1 MPAFTPRLRALPLL
15 MAAGM
20 ALATGAARAAEL
32 DAAKIDPA
40 KIDAVFAAFTQ
51 DTPGCALGVYR
62 EGQVLL
68 ERGYG
73 LADLNH
79 GVPITPG
86 TVFDIGS
93 SSKQF
98 TALAVLMLAKE
109 GKLDLQ
115 DKVSKHLPELQ
126 ALGQRFT
133 IDQMLHHTAGLRDY
147 NELLLLAG
155 RDMGDVTSSDDAL
168 RLLAA
173 QQGLNFEPGTR
184 FSYSNSG
191 YFLAAMIVERVSG
204 QSLDAFLQARV
215 FKPLGMTATHV
226 RTDHTVVVPHRA
238 TAYRPNGPAG
248 FAIDMSNWN
257 QPGDGAVQTHVRDLA
272 RWDAELAH
280 PKVIDAALLKAMQTP
295 GKLADGS
302 PIPYGLG
309 LSMDNY
315 RGLPLVQHA
324 GAWGGYRAIVARFP
338 EQHLGMALTCNAA
351 QSNPTA
357 LAKRVADV
365 ALAGQFKDT
374 PAAQAA
380 PAAAPADFDPSLFVG
395 LYEGEPGDILR
406 IEKQGSGPLAMRR
419 AGGGAALRAL
429 GLRRV
434 QSTSGI
440 TQLDLADDGKS
451 LTLTRNDD
459 PKPVQFKRLPEY
471 RASAAEQAAL
481 TGRYYSGEVGAE
493 WTLSSQQDRLTLKG
507 PGAESAPLSAL
518 KPDLLEGPGF
528 SLRVE
533 RDAKGLPVALVYD
546 SGRTRGLRFA
556 KR

>member
-1 MPAFTPRLRALPLL
+1 MPASTPRLRALPLL
-15 MAAGM
+15 ISACLALAAGTTR
-20 ALATGAARAAEL
+20 ATEL
-32 DAAKIDPA
+32 DTA
-40 KIDAVFAAFTQ
+40 KIDAVFAAFTPQ
-51 DTPGCALGVYR
+51 TPGCALGVYR

-68 ERGYG
+68 ARGYG

-79 GVPITPG
+79 GVPITPD

-115 DKVSKHLPELQ
+115 DPVSKHLPEMK

-133 IDQMLHHTAGLRDY
+133 IAQMLHHTAGLRDY

-155 RDMGDVTSSDDAL
+155 RDMGDVTSSADAL

-204 QSLDAFLQARV
+204 QSMDAFLQERV
-215 FKPLGMTATHV
+215 FKPLGMTVTHV

-238 TAYRPNGPAG
+238 TAYSQNGPTS

-272 RWDAELAH
+272 RWDGELAR
-280 PKVIDAALLKAMQTP
+280 PTVIDPTLLKALQTP

-302 PIPYGLG
+302 AIQYGLG
-309 LSMDNY
+309 LSMDQY
-315 RGLPLVQHA
+315 RGFARVHHA
-324 GAWGGYRAIVARFP
+324 GAWGGYRAVVMRFP
-338 EQHLGMALTCNAA
+338 EQQLGLALTCNAA
-351 QSNPTA
+351 QANPVA
-357 LAKRVADV
+357 LAQRVADI
-365 ALAGQFKDT
+365 ALQGQFKEA
-374 PAAQAA
+374 PATQAA
-380 PAAAPADFDPSLFVG
+380 PTAAPAGFDPAIFIG
-395 LYEGEPGDILR
+395 LYEGEPGDLLH
-406 IEKQGSGPLAMRR
+406 IEKAASGPLTLRR
-419 AGGGAALRAL
+419 GGGGAALRPL
-429 GLRRV
+429 GPRRM
-434 QSTSGI
+434 QSASGI
-440 TQLDLADDGKS
+440 TQLDLADDGKT
-451 LTLTRNDD
+451 LTLTRNDE
-459 PKPVQFKRLPEY
+459 PKPMSFKRLPDY
-471 RASAAEQAAL
+471 RASAAERAAL
-481 TGRYYSGEVGAE
+481 AGRYHSDELGAE
-493 WTLSSQQDRLTLKG
+493 WTLSNQQEGLTLKG
-507 PGAESAPLSAL
+507 SGSGEAMLVGV

-533 RDAKGLPVALVYD
+533 RDAKGVPVGMVYD
-546 SGRTRGLRFA
+546 SARTRGIRLS

>member
-1 MPAFTPRLRALPLL
+1 MTAPTLRLRALPLL
-15 MAAGM
+15 
-20 ALATGAARAAEL
+20 LATGLALAAGTARAAEL
-32 DAAKIDPA
+32 DTAKIDT
-40 KIDAVFAAFTQ
+40 VFAAFTKE
-51 DTPGCALGVYR
+51 TPGCALGVYR

-68 ERGYG
+68 ARGYG
-73 LADLNH
+73 QADLNH
-79 GVPITPG
+79 GVPITPE

-155 RDMGDVTSSDDAL
+155 RDMGDVTSADDAL

-238 TAYRPNGPAG
+238 TAYRPNAPTG

-257 QPGDGAVQTHVRDLA
+257 QPGDGAVQTHVLDLA
-272 RWDAELAH
+272 RWDAELAQ
-280 PKVIDAALLKAMQTP
+280 PKIIDPTLLKAMQTP

-302 PIPYGLG
+302 PITYGLG
-309 LSMDNY
+309 LSMDQY

-338 EQHLGMALTCNAA
+338 EQHIGLTLTCNAA
-351 QSNPTA
+351 QANPTA

-365 ALAGQFKDT
+365 VLAGQFKDA

-380 PAAAPADFDPSLFVG
+380 PAAAPADFDPAVFVG
-395 LYEGEPGDILR
+395 VFEGEPGDILR
-406 IEKQGSGPLAMRR
+406 IEKQASGPLTMRR
-419 AGGGAALRAL
+419 GGGGAALRAL

-440 TQLDLADDGKS
+440 TQLDLSDDGKA

-459 PKPVQFKRLPEY
+459 PKPVPFKRLPDY
-471 RASAAEQAAL
+471 RAGAAEQAAL
-481 TGRYYSGEVGAE
+481 AGRYYSAELGAE
-493 WTLSSQQDRLTLKG
+493 WTLSSKKDGFALKG
-507 PGAESAPLSAL
+507 PGAEEAPVSAL
-518 KPDLLEGPGF
+518 KADLLEGPGF

-533 RDAKGLPVALVYD
+533 RDAKGAPVALVYD
-546 SGRTRGLRFA
+546 SQRSRGLRFA

>member
-15 MAAGM
+15 MAAGL
-20 ALATGAARAAEL
+20 ALAAGTTRAAEL
-32 DAAKIDPA
+32 DTA
-40 KIDAVFAAFTQ
+40 KIDAVFAAFTK

-79 GVPITPG
+79 GVPITPE

-272 RWDAELAH
+272 RWGAGLAH

-302 PIPYGLG
+302 PITYGLG
-309 LSMDNY
+309 LSMDSY

-324 GAWGGYRAIVARFP
+324 GAWGGYRAIVVRFP

-374 PAAQAA
+374 PAAQAAPAA

-459 PKPVQFKRLPEY
+459 PKPVQFKRLPAY

-493 WTLSSQQDRLTLKG
+493 WTLSSQQDKLTLKG

-546 SGRTRGLRFA
+546 SGRTRGLRFT

>member
-1 MPAFTPRLRALPLL
+1 MPASTPRLRALPLL
-15 MAAGM
+15 MATSL
-20 ALATGAARAAEL
+20 ALATGTTRAAEI
-32 DAAKIDPA
+32 DTAKV
-40 KIDAVFAAFTQ
+40 DAVFAAFTPQ
-51 DTPGCALGVYR
+51 TPGCALGVYR

-68 ERGYG
+68 ARGYG

-79 GVPITPG
+79 GVAITPE

-98 TALAVLMLAKE
+98 TALAVLMLAKD
-109 GKLDLQ
+109 GKLNLQ

-147 NELLLLAG
+147 NELMEIAG
-155 RDMGDVTSSDDAL
+155 HDLGDVTSSDDAL

-238 TAYRPNGPAG
+238 TAYRPNGPEG

-280 PKVIDAALLKAMQTP
+280 PKVIDPALLKAMQTP

-302 PIPYGLG
+302 PISYGLG
-309 LSMDNY
+309 LSMDSY
-315 RGLPLVQHA
+315 RGLPRVQHG
-324 GAWGGYRAIVARFP
+324 GAWGGYRAMVMRFP
-338 EQHLGMALTCNAA
+338 EQRLGLALTCNAA
-351 QSNPTA
+351 QASTPT
-357 LAKRVADV
+357 LAQRVADV
-365 ALAGQFKDT
+365 VLAGQFKDT

-380 PAAAPADFDPSLFVG
+380 PSAAPAGFDPAVFVG

-406 IEKQGSGPLAMRR
+406 IEKQASGALAMRR
-419 AGGGAALRAL
+419 AGGGAALRAI
-429 GLRRV
+429 GLRRM
-434 QSTSGI
+434 QSHSGI
-440 TQLDLADDGKS
+440 TQLDLADDGKT

-459 PKPVQFKRLPEY
+459 PKPVPFKRLPDY
-471 RASAAEQAAL
+471 QAGAAEQASL
-481 TGRYYSGEVGAE
+481 TGRYYSAEVGAE
-493 WTLSSQQDRLTLKG
+493 WTLSSKKDGLTLKG
-507 PGAESAPLSAL
+507 PGAQEAQVSAL
-518 KPDLLEGPGF
+518 KADLLEGPGF

-533 RDAKGLPVALVYD
+533 RDAKGAPVALVYD
-546 SGRTRGLRFA
+546 SARTRGLRFA

>member
-1 MPAFTPRLRALPLL
+1 MTALTPRLRALPLL
-15 MAAGM
+15 MAAGL
-20 ALATGAARAAEL
+20 ALAAGTTRAAEL
-32 DAAKIDPA
+32 DTA
-40 KIDAVFAAFTQ
+40 KIDAVFAAFTKEA
-51 DTPGCALGVYR
+51 PGCALGVYR

-68 ERGYG
+68 ARGYG

-79 GVPITPG
+79 GVPITPE

-147 NELLLLAG
+147 NELMEIAG
-155 RDMGDVTSSDDAL
+155 HDLGDVTSSDDAL

-215 FKPLGMTATHV
+215 FKPLGMAATHV

-238 TAYRPNGPAG
+238 TAYRPNGPNGPAS

-257 QPGDGAVQTHVRDLA
+257 QPGDGAVQTHVLDLA
-272 RWDAELAH
+272 RWDAELAR
-280 PKVIDAALLKAMQTP
+280 PKLVDPALLKAMQTP

-302 PIPYGLG
+302 PISYGLG
-309 LSMDNY
+309 LSMDSY
-315 RGLPLVQHA
+315 RGLPRVQHG
-324 GAWGGYRAIVARFP
+324 GAWGGYRAMVMRFP
-338 EQHLGMALTCNAA
+338 EQQLGLALTCNAA
-351 QSNPTA
+351 QVSTTA
-357 LAKRVADV
+357 LAQRVADV
-365 ALAGQFKDT
+365 VLAGQFKDA

-380 PAAAPADFDPSLFVG
+380 PAAAPADFDATVFVG

-406 IEKQGSGPLAMRR
+406 IEQQASGPLTMRR

-440 TQLDLADDGKS
+440 TQLDLSDDGRT

-459 PKPVQFKRLPEY
+459 PKPVPFKRLPDY
-471 RASAAEQAAL
+471 RATAADQAAL
-481 TGRYYSGEVGAE
+481 TGRYHSAEVGAE
-493 WTLSSQQDRLTLKG
+493 WTLSSSKDGFSLKG
-507 PGAESAPLSAL
+507 PGAEEAQVSAL
-518 KPDLLEGPGF
+518 RADLLEGPGF

-533 RDAKGLPVALVYD
+533 RDAKGVPVALVYD
-546 SGRTRGLRFA
+546 SARTRGLRFA

>member
-15 MAAGM
+15 MAAGL
-20 ALATGAARAAEL
+20 ALATGATRAAEL
-32 DAAKIDPA
+32 DTA

-98 TALAVLMLAKE
+98 TALAVLMLAKD
-109 GKLDLQ
+109 GKLSLQ
-115 DKVSKHLPELQ
+115 DKVAKHLPELKD
-126 ALGQRFT
+126 LGQRFT
-133 IDQMLHHTAGLRDY
+133 IAQMLHHTAGLRDY

-272 RWDAELAH
+272 RWDAELAQ
-280 PKVIDAALLKAMQTP
+280 PKLIEPALLKAMQTP
-295 GKLADGS
+295 GQLADGS
-302 PIPYGLG
+302 PIQYGLG
-309 LSMDNY
+309 LSMDRY

-338 EQHLGMALTCNAA
+338 EQHLGLALTCNAA
-351 QSNPTA
+351 QANTTA
-357 LAKRVADV
+357 LAKRVADI

-374 PAAQAA
+374 PTAQAA
-380 PAAAPADFDPSLFVG
+380 PPAAPADFDPGVFVG
-395 LYEGEPGDILR
+395 LYEGEPGDVLR
-406 IEKQGSGPLAMRR
+406 IEKQASGPLTMRR

-459 PKPVQFKRLPEY
+459 PKPVLFKRLPEY
-471 RASAAEQAAL
+471 RASAAERGAL
-481 TGRYYSGEVGAE
+481 VGRYYSAEVGAE
-493 WTLSSQQDRLTLKG
+493 WTLSLKQDQLTLKG
-507 PGAESAPLSAL
+507 PGAEEAPVSAL
-518 KPDLLEGPGF
+518 KADLLEGPGF
-528 SLRVE
+528 SLQVT
-533 RDAKGLPVALVYD
+533 RDAKGQPVALVYD
-546 SGRTRGLRFA
+546 SARTRGLKFV